1 MDLRQ
6 KVIVITGGAQGL
18 GKAMAINLAKA
29 GSSIVIIDINPQ
41 LLEVTLKEFESLDI
55 NAVAI
60 AANVA
65 NEAEVEKA
73 FAQVLEQCG
82 RIDGL
87 INNAGIIRDGLL
99 VKCKDK
105 KIVDRMSLS
114 HWQQVIDVN
123 LTGVFLCGRTA
134 VEHMLEQGNE
144 GVIVNISSISRAGN
158 IGQSNYAAAK
168 AGVAALTT
176 TWAKEL
182 ARHNIRC
189 AAVAPGYIET
199 EMTQAIRPEVV
210 EKIKG
215 VIPLKRMG
223 SVDNIADTVRFI
235 FENDYLTGRVIE
247 LDGGLRI

>member
-1 MDLRQ
+1 MDLQQ
-6 KVIVITGGAQGL
+6 KVIAITGGAQGL
-18 GKAMAINLAKA
+18 GKAMAKSLAQA
-29 GSSIVIIDINPQ
+29 GARIVIIDINPQ
-41 LLEVTLKEFESLDI
+41 LLEVTLKEFEALSIDAI
-55 NAVAI
+55 AI

-73 FAQVLEQCG
+73 FSEIIEQFG

-87 INNAGIIRDGLL
+87 VNNAGIIRDGLL
-99 VKCKDK
+99 VKYKNNQV
-105 KIVDRMSLS
+105 IDRMSLS

-123 LTGVFLCGRTA
+123 LTGVFLCGRAA
-134 VEHMLEQGNE
+134 VERMLEQGDG

-168 AGVAALTT
+168 AGVAAMTT

-189 AAVAPGYIET
+189 AAVAPGYIAT
-199 EMTQAIRPEVV
+199 EMTQTMRPEVI
-210 EKIKG
+210 EKIQS

-223 SVDNIADTVRFI
+223 SVDDIANTVQFI

>member
-29 GSSIVIIDINPQ
+29 GSRIVIIDINPQ

-60 AANVA
+60 ATNVS

-123 LTGVFLCGRTA
+123 LTGVFLCGRAA